1 MKYIWASII
10 GKGSVN
16 FGNQLIEHHLQKILN
31 LPKPALIVNIFRE
44 KFPKNLEDFD
54 FIVNPGS
61 TTLYPDWGT
70 FASIEPK
77 IPIIC
82 FGGSIWVT
90 KQKNPSELLKVA
102 SKMKRPVGCRDP
114 FTHNLLRQ
122 NGIEARFIG
131 CPTLLAGKNCSPTD
145 YTAFSFGR
153 GNLQK
158 QRELLDFLA
167 ARNRV
172 KVVIHEEYERNFC
185 LHLDS
190 EIIDEP
196 KSFWPVYSEAK
207 CVVTGRLHGALP
219 SMALKKPTFFFR
231 TKRSF
236 DSRLTILDYFQLP
249 IRELAGMYSLDLSRV
264 EYDFEKV
271 LELKKALTLYAEK
284 YRESLHLSQ

>member
-1 MKYIWASII
+1 MKYIWASIA

-16 FGNQLIEHHLQKILN
+16 FGNQLIEHCLQQILS
-31 LPKPALIVNIFRE
+31 LPKPALTVDIFRE
-44 KFPKNLEDFD
+44 KFPQNLEDFD

-70 FASIEPK
+70 FASVESK

-90 KQKNPSELLKVA
+90 KGGNSGRLLKVA
-102 SKMKRPVGCRDP
+102 RKMKMPVGCRDP
-114 FTHNLLRQ
+114 FTYNLLRQ
-122 NGIEARFIG
+122 NQIEARFIG
-131 CPTLLAGKNCSPTD
+131 CPTLLASKNCSPAD
-145 YTAFSFGR
+145 YIAFSFGR
-153 GNLQK
+153 DNPQK
-158 QRELLDFLA
+158 QRELLNFLA

-190 EIIDEP
+190 EIVVEP
-196 KSFWPVYSEAK
+196 ESSWPVYCKAK
-207 CVVTGRLHGALP
+207 CVVTGRLHGVLP
-219 SMALKKPTFFFR
+219 SVGMKKPTFFFCQ
-231 TKRSF
+231 SF

-249 IRELAGMYSLDLSRV
+249 IRKLAEMYSLDLSQI

-271 LELKKALTLYAEK
+271 LELKKAFTLYTEK
-284 YRESLHLSQ
+284 YRESLYPS